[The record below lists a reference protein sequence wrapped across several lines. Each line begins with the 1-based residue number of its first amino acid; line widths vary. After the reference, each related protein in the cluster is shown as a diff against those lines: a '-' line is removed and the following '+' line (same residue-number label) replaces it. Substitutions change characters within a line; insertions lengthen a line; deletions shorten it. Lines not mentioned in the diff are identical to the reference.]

1 MHTDYDDIQYQG
13 IMELKP
19 LYNYISLDEYYQ
31 PELFESALERNNERY
46 RINGDRDKEL
56 SLNEYLNTVRTN
68 VNDLI
73 TKKKMH
79 EKSSISYIYNIFKLY
94 Y

>member
-1 MHTDYDDIQYQG
+1 
-13 IMELKP
+13 MELNP
-19 LYNYISLDEYYQ
+19 LYNYIILDEYYQ
-31 PELFESALERNNERY
+31 PELFESLQERNYERY

-73 TKKKMH
+73 TKNKML
-79 EKSSISYIYNIFKLY
+79 EKSSISYIYNIIKLY